1 MQSEMALRGQREAA
15 ARASLAQAERDRTP
29 ESLAKARR
37 RAEITRLLGRP
48 GELTAEDVQALETEA
63 RALMSKEELDAE
75 EVRRQAT
82 GYQTMIGGAQA
93 PAARAGAE
101 PGLMEDLASMGV
113 FAPSQAPSMA
123 AQPTATAE
131 TGDLAAQLAQAREEF
146 NRVSKFPKV
155 PEAAGRAAQLKP
167 IIENLEKRL
176 VNVRLD
182 DQYRAFTAAN
192 PNALQAP
199 AASLPAR
206 EQLAARQAQ
215 LTRIS
220 DLAASGSPLA
230 KRDEDFIK
238 EEIKALRDRIK
249 EEEKPFNAGE
259 EAERISRARF
269 NGRPFRDL
277 KPSEAAVVNR
287 LVEEAKERNAP
298 KIILPGQPVGPKDWM
313 KFEEFIS
320 GNPELKRTN
329 ELISVAPNAL
339 ETIKRVTTNDIA
351 ARALPA
357 TLARLVGE
365 TGPLSNRDV
374 ARYARTGGLDDR
386 LAQAASEFISG
397 RGTNQQKDQ
406 ALQFMSAVLR
416 GALLEKKQLY
426 VDQAER
432 LGYNQ
437 SPEYKKT
444 IEQLDRELSKFR
456 EVRPQQAA
464 TPRAQPT
471 QAPRA
476 GTATQNR
483 ISDEELL
490 RLYGQ

>member
-1 MQSEMALRGQREAA
+1 MADIVPTLFGLTPEAYQQSQAAQADRMALEFAQLSPMQQAQFAIGRGAYQLGGAIGGALGGQDPQLRMISIRNAIAQQIDYTNPESMSAGIQALSQAGDTVGAMQLSQVLRQMQSEMALRQQRQAA
-15 ARASLAQAERDRTP
+15 AGASQAQAAASLAQIGRERAQAIPGDIAKSREVARLMEERDRLSQIFDETGQT
-29 ESLAKARR
+29 ARQIQYIDAQISELR
-37 RAEITRLLGRP
+37 RAEKPESMTEAMRNAS
-48 GELTAEDVQALETEA
+48 ELALEAGPEGSPEYNKKY
-63 RALMSKEELDAE
+63 REEL
-75 EVRRQAT
+75 RRLT
-82 GYQTMIGGAQA
+82 TKETPDRRPSVGADREA
-93 PAARAGAE
+93 VA
-101 PGLMEDLASMGV
+101 LDMFDKNYYDLT
-113 FAPSQAPSMA
+113 
-123 AQPTATAE
+123 PTE
-131 TGDLAAQLAQAREEF
+131 
-146 NRVSKFPKV
+146 
-155 PEAAGRAAQLKP
+155 RAAV
-167 IIENLEKRL
+167 NTRVDEKEGKK
-176 VNVRLD
+176 
-182 DQYRAFTAAN
+182 A
-192 PNALQAP
+192 
-199 AASLPAR
+199 AAS
-206 EQLAARQAQ
+206 
-215 LTRIS
+215 
-220 DLAASGSPLA
+220 
-230 KRDEDFIK
+230 
-238 EEIKALRDRIK
+238 
-249 EEEKPFNAGE
+249 
-259 EAERISRARF
+259 
-269 NGRPFRDL
+269 
-277 KPSEAAVVNR
+277 
-287 LVEEAKERNAP
+287 AP
-298 KIILPGQPVGPKDWM
+298 KIIMPGQPVGAKDWM
-313 KFEEFIS
+313 QFEKFI
-320 GNPELKRTN
+320 GDNPELKRTN

-339 ETIKRVTTNDIA
+339 ETIKRITTNDIA
-351 ARALPA
+351 AKALPA

-456 EVRPQQAA
+456 EVRPQQVA